1 MRQVIFWCINEYWWF
16 NCQTNRRTSRIAF
29 QLARQAGVAPQQVLK
44 DIAGS
49 AETVAIFTKDG
60 GKNLLEA
67 AVAARQLGI
76 NIDSIAKSARGVL
89 NFEESITKE
98 LEASSIDWYSIR
110 FTKARQLS
118 LSKDIAGFE
127 EEIRRQ
133 IQQQGDFLPV

>member
-1 MRQVIFWCINEYWWF
+1 MSIGGLTAK
-16 NCQTNRRTSRIAF
+16 QTEELAEGAF

-98 LEASSIDWYSIR
+98 LEASVL
-110 FTKARQLS
+110 T
-118 LSKDIAGFE
+118 E
-127 EEIRRQ
+127 HN
-133 IQQQGDFLPV
+133 